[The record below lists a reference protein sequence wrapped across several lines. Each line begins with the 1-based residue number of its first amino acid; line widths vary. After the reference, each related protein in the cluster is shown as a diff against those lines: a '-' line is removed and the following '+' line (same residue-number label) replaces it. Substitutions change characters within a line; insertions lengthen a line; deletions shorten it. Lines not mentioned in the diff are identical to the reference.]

1 MGGEFGQQSEWQH
14 DQSVE
19 WELLERPLHANLQRW
34 VAELNR
40 FYRDSRALHEVDF
53 EPAGFEWIDCND
65 ADSSVVSLLRKGRRD
80 ESTVMAVCNFTPV
93 VRTNYRVGVPRGGI
107 WRELLNS
114 DAKEYGGSGVGNLGA
129 VEAAPIAVHGRRY
142 SLFLSLPPLAI
153 IFLSNEPGLPDQAR
167 KA

>member
-1 MGGEFGQQSEWQH
+1 
-14 DQSVE
+14 VE
-19 WELLERPLHANLQRW
+19 WNLLERPLHANLQRW

-40 FYRDSRALHEVDF
+40 FYRESRALHEVDF

-80 ESTVMAVCNFTPV
+80 ESAVMAVCNFTPV
-93 VRTNYRVGVPRGGI
+93 VRANYRVGVPRGGI

-129 VEAAPIAVHGRRY
+129 VEAAPIAAHGRRY

-153 IFLSNEPGLPDQAR
+153 IFLSNEPGLSDQAR
-167 KA
+167 TV